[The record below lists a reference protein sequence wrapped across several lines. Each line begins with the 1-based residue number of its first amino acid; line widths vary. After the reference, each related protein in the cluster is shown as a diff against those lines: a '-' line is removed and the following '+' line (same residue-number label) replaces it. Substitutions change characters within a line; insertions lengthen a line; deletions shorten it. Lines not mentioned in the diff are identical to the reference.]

1 MGVSR
6 AVMGVKEGREKATTT
21 TTTMVKGASRVV
33 EVTSS
38 KVVVTASRVVVMV
51 VATRGCCNL
60 VVQQSSADLGCVS
73 NDYQPFFLCK
83 VVLYTVCQSC
93 SVKLPFASRSNSA

>member
-51 VATRGCCNL
+51 AATRVCWN
-60 VVQQSSADLGCVS
+60 VSVQQSPGDLSCVANELSAI
-73 NDYQPFFLCK
+73 
-83 VVLYTVCQSC
+83 
-93 SVKLPFASRSNSA
+93 LPL